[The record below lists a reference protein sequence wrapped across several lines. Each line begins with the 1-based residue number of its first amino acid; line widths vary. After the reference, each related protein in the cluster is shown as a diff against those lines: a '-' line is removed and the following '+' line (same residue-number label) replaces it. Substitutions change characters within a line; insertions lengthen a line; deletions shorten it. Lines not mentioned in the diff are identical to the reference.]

1 MKSLKGPIPA
11 AAEPAV
17 VPEPAAPGSVAA
29 AILEACTKQNPVLW
43 QAGWPTNFGRR
54 LKF

>member
-1 MKSLKGPIPA
+1 MKQLYLLSESVLTVMKSLKGPIPA

-29 AILEACTKQNPVLW
+29 AILEACT
-43 QAGWPTNFGRR
+43 
-54 LKF
+54 